1 LFNMNNILLISAI
14 LFTIVQLQ
22 SVSGESGCPDTIPC
36 YLNKLQQC
44 VAPGLDGQ
52 CPQEGLEDIETED
65 IEIEDNEEL
74 ENWLQD
80 LSIRRDMY
88 KIFKWNGVEDCPD
101 CNKPSCTCLH
111 DLTSLKK
118 LYSYDTYKDIE
129 LPDKL
134 PMCDKQSRMIDGK
147 GKSWCYVHR
156 HSDCCGDNQ
165 ESSKYPNVDYSY
177 QACQKPKTQA
187 QAPCRK
193 PCRCSDSPAGGRCEA
208 PYKGEYWCYVDPEA
222 CCEKKVRSV
231 RHKNLYW
238 STEPCNGVEIPDLED
253 RLTEDGFLTC
263 QKDQDCPPGTPLQ
276 KPGRCLQRRCVEE
289 ECMCSP
295 RFCSEWGGGEC
306 LCEDERICNTEHG
319 NNTSR
324 TSSVWDFCRN
334 PCNTSTCYIA
344 QSLILGA
351 AGAVSPLSL
360 SSVAGV
366 GFSSLAG
373 QLVTPNT
380 PNGCPLRTISCK
392 CRGDPDKCCAPLW
405 GGINR
410 GIYCPFI

>member
-1 LFNMNNILLISAI
+1 VLFNMNNILLISAI

-22 SVSGESGCPDTIPC
+22 SVSGESGCPDSIPC
-36 YLNKLQQC
+36 YLYFPQQC

-52 CPQEGLEDIETED
+52 CPYSEEGLEDVETED
-65 IEIEDNEEL
+65 IEIEDNEEV
-74 ENWLQD
+74 ENLIQD
-80 LSIRRDMY
+80 YIDT
-88 KIFKWNGVEDCPD
+88 IFKWNGVEDCPD

-111 DLTSLKK
+111 DLTSLEK
-118 LYSYDTYKDIE
+118 LYSYGTYKDINVT
-129 LPDKL
+129 DKL

-165 ESSKYPNVDYSY
+165 QSSKYPNVDYSY

-193 PCRCSDSPAGGRCEA
+193 PCRCSDSTAGGRCEA

-238 STEPCNGVEIPDLED
+238 STEPCNGVEISDLED

-263 QKDQDCPPGTPLQ
+263 QEDQDCPRETPLQ
-276 KPGRCLQRRCVEE
+276 GPSRCLKRRCVEE
-289 ECMCSP
+289 ECLCSP
-295 RFCSEWGGGEC
+295 RSCSDCDYCDYGEC
-306 LCEDERICNTEHG
+306 LCDDERICYPDNTGE
-319 NNTSR
+319 NTSR
-324 TSSVWDFCRN
+324 TSSVWDFCSN

-344 QSLILGA
+344 EQVLAA
-351 AGAVSPLSL
+351 AGAVSPLRL

-373 QLVTPNT
+373 QLVST
-380 PNGCPLRTISCK
+380 NGCPLRTISCK
-392 CRGDPDKCCAPLW
+392 CSGDRCCAPLW
-405 GGINR
+405 GGSNR
-410 GIYCPFI
+410 GIYCPFT

>member
-1 LFNMNNILLISAI
+1 M
-14 LFTIVQLQ
+14 
-22 SVSGESGCPDTIPC
+22 G
-36 YLNKLQQC
+36 
-44 VAPGLDGQ
+44 
-52 CPQEGLEDIETED
+52 
-65 IEIEDNEEL
+65 
-74 ENWLQD
+74 
-80 LSIRRDMY
+80 
-88 KIFKWNGVEDCPD
+88 
-101 CNKPSCTCLH
+101 
-111 DLTSLKK
+111 
-118 LYSYDTYKDIE
+118 
-129 LPDKL
+129 
-134 PMCDKQSRMIDGK
+134 GK

-222 CCEKKVRSV
+222 CCEKKIRSV

-295 RFCSEWGGGEC
+295 RFCSEWVVENVC
-306 LCEDERICNTEHG
+306 VKTNV
-319 NNTSR
+319 
-324 TSSVWDFCRN
+324 SVIQ
-334 PCNTSTCYIA
+334 STVITPAGPQVCGISVGTLA
-344 QSLILGA
+344 THQHAILH
-351 AGAVSPLSL
+351 SH
-360 SSVAGV
+360 
-366 GFSSLAG
+366 
-373 QLVTPNT
+373 
-380 PNGCPLRTISCK
+380 
-392 CRGDPDKCCAPLW
+392 
-405 GGINR
+405 
-410 GIYCPFI
+410 

>member
-238 STEPCNGVEIPDLED
+238 STEPCTGIEIDISVLESYEN
-253 RLTEDGFLTC
+253 RTTEDGFVRC
-263 QKDQDCPPGTPLQ
+263 EQDQDCPQESVLKRSQCREPIFCDEFSRPE
-276 KPGRCLQRRCVEE
+276 CAEE
-289 ECMCSP
+289 RVCYPHWE
-295 RFCSEWGGGEC
+295 G
-306 LCEDERICNTEHG
+306 DY
-319 NNTSR
+319 
-324 TSSVWDFCRN
+324 TSSTRPVWGFCTN
-334 PCNTSTCYIA
+334 PCDTSTCYVKQVQGEA
-344 QSLILGA
+344 GVS
-351 AGAVSPLSL
+351 AGAPLTSL
-360 SSVAGV
+360 SSVG
-366 GFSSLAG
+366 GLGISSLAG
-373 QLVTPNT
+373 QLVSANSCTT
-380 PNGCPLRTISCK
+380 RTEP
-392 CRGDPDKCCAPLW
+392 CRCRRDPDSCCKPFW
-405 GGINR
+405 RNG
-410 GIYCPFI
+410 GIYCPVAK

>member
-1 LFNMNNILLISAI
+1 M
-14 LFTIVQLQ
+14 
-22 SVSGESGCPDTIPC
+22 G
-36 YLNKLQQC
+36 
-44 VAPGLDGQ
+44 
-52 CPQEGLEDIETED
+52 
-65 IEIEDNEEL
+65 
-74 ENWLQD
+74 
-80 LSIRRDMY
+80 
-88 KIFKWNGVEDCPD
+88 KWNGVEDCPD

-111 DLTSLKK
+111 DLTSLEE
-118 LYSYDTYKDIE
+118 LYSSDTYKGIE

-134 PMCDKQSRMIDGK
+134 PMCDRQSRMIDGK

-165 ESSKYPNVDYSY
+165 QSSKYPNVDYSY

-222 CCEKKVRSV
+222 CC
-231 RHKNLYW
+231 
-238 STEPCNGVEIPDLED
+238 
-253 RLTEDGFLTC
+253 
-263 QKDQDCPPGTPLQ
+263 
-276 KPGRCLQRRCVEE
+276 VEE

-324 TSSVWDFCRN
+324 TTSVWDFCRN

-392 CRGDPDKCCAPLW
+392 CRGDPNRCCAPL
-405 GGINR
+405 
-410 GIYCPFI
+410 